1 MDYKFGET
9 GEILAISS
17 FSPFED
23 LALQILPMAIEGDD
37 GAHDIAHLHRVWRNA
52 KQICEAESG
61 NLRLVFV
68 AVLLHDC
75 VSVEKN
81 APNRHLASRMA
92 AEKAAL
98 ILKDLAWNEKEINAT
113 CHAIEAHSFSAG
125 LTPKTLEA
133 KIVQDADRLDSIG
146 MVGVGRCFYTA
157 GRMGSSLYDL
167 HDPLAKQRE
176 YNDKAYTIDHFFTKL
191 FKIESEFQT
200 VSGRKMASERAERM
214 KLFLN
219 AFLDEIQIEPVD

>member
-1 MDYKFGET
+1 MLT
-9 GEILAISS
+9 

-23 LALQILPMAIEGDD
+23 LAQQLLPMAIESDD

-52 KQICEAESG
+52 QQICEAESG

-75 VSVEKN
+75 VNVEKN

-98 ILKDLAWNEKEINAT
+98 ILKDLAWSEEDINAI

-146 MVGVGRCFYTA
+146 MVGIGRCFYTA
-157 GRMGSSLYDL
+157 GRMGSLLYDF
-167 HDPLAKQRE
+167 HDPLATQRE
-176 YNDKAYTIDHFFTKL
+176 YDDKVYTVDHFFTKL
-191 FKIESEFQT
+191 FKIESGFQT
-200 VSGRKMASERAERM
+200 ASGKKMASERTARM
-214 KLFLN
+214 KLFLD
-219 AFLDEIQIEPVD
+219 AFLDEIQVEPAD

>member
-1 MDYKFGET
+1 M
-9 GEILAISS
+9 LS

-23 LALQILPMAIEGDD
+23 LAQQLLPMAIESND
-37 GAHDIAHLHRVWRNA
+37 GAHDVAHLYRVWRNA

-61 NLRLVFV
+61 NLRLVFA

-81 APNRHLASRMA
+81 ASNRHLASRMA

-98 ILKDLAWNEKEINAT
+98 RLKELEWCEEDINIV

-125 LTPKTLEA
+125 LTPQTLEA

-146 MVGVGRCFYTA
+146 MIGVGRCFYTA
-157 GRMGSSLYDL
+157 GRMGSSLYDFR
-167 HDPLAKQRE
+167 DPLAKQRE
-176 YNDKAYTIDHFFTKL
+176 YNDKVYAVDHFYTKL
-191 FKIESEFQT
+191 LKIEFGFQT
-200 VSGRKMASERAERM
+200 ASGKKMASERTERM
-214 KLFLN
+214 KLFLD
-219 AFLDEIQIEPVD
+219 AFLDEIQAESVN

>member
-1 MDYKFGET
+1 MLF
-9 GEILAISS
+9 
-17 FSPFED
+17 FPPFED
-23 LALQILPMAIEGDD
+23 LARQLLPMAIESDD

-75 VSVEKN
+75 VSIEKN

-98 ILKDLAWNEKEINAT
+98 ILKELAWCEQDIQAV

-146 MVGVGRCFYTA
+146 MIGVGRCFYTA
-157 GRMGSSLYDL
+157 GRMGSALYDFD
-167 HDPLAKQRE
+167 DPLAKQRE
-176 YNDKAYTIDHFFTKL
+176 YNDKAYTVDHFFTKL
-191 FKIESEFQT
+191 FKIESKFQT
-200 VSGRKMASERAERM
+200 VSGRKMASERTQRM
-214 KLFLN
+214 KLFLD
-219 AFLDEIQIEPVD
+219 AFLNEIQVESADGGHWV